1 MRIHINR
8 FSASEDASILKA
20 HGNTGERKKSE
31 GKGRA
36 KKENEKKANIFVNFC
51 FSEVGERKTR
61 GKKVN
66 ATDEFP
72 TLTWMSS

>member
-20 HGNTGERKKSE
+20 HSTQAKERQT
-31 GKGRA
+31 
-36 KKENEKKANIFVNFC
+36 KKANIFVYFC

-66 ATDEFP
+66 ARDEFA
-72 TLTWMSS
+72 TVTWIRFT